1 MNLKEIVNHP
11 KATFIDVR
19 ESEELEK
26 DGKIETAIHI
36 PLDDIPYQI
45 DEIEQMSK
53 PIIIFCRSGH
63 RSEKAIEVLEQNG
76 IDELYNG
83 GGLTDMQALLE

>member
-1 MNLKEIVNHP
+1 MNLKEIVTHP
-11 KATFIDVR
+11 QATFIDVR

-26 DGKIETAIHI
+26 EGKIEKAIHI
-36 PLDDIPYQI
+36 ALDDIPYQI
-45 DEIEQMSK
+45 EEIEQMSK
-53 PIIIFCRSGH
+53 PIVIFCRSGN

>member
-1 MNLKEIVNHP
+1 MNLKEIVSHP
-11 KATFIDVR
+11 QATFIDVR

-26 DGKIETAIHI
+26 DGKIQKAVHI

-45 DEIEQMSK
+45 EEIEQMSK
-53 PIIIFCRSGH
+53 PIVIFCRSGN
-63 RSEKAIEVLEQNG
+63 RSEKAIEILEQNG

-83 GGLTDMQALLE
+83 GGLTDVQALLE